1 MPWLLA
7 LLMLISRHELCS
19 SAKITNHGN
28 YGWRGGALPGQHATE
43 TEDTN
48 DDPNNKT
55 VEAYVAAMREKD
67 RQQITP
73 NTEPCDDDNDQEP
86 SDTTESTEDAG
97 NDASP
102 SSDVAEEPAVV
113 GVKSH
118 NSKKSNAVGD
128 PDGDDDDDDTDE
140 SLSEFSDEWEE
151 LEEFGDF
158 VEELL
163 VEPQLQV
170 EVELV
175 EESGGDEADEDI
187 LTDNGKPSGGG
198 GVGVRL
204 GRMNNRRG
212 NRRNWRSTS
221 STSKL
226 SSDQKRLL
234 EAWTPHVYFP
244 PTQSALA
251 YLTEHARMLDASSK
265 IRLDRRTLYAG
276 LLMEWGCVETK
287 LSSGSRK
294 FFPSSV
300 SQTLQAAL
308 SMATQPHWRVSSPR
322 TSGIR
327 LYQDE
332 DTTSKSPTLS
342 MQETVAMALV
352 SYSKVNRFTSLCNM
366 SEAYLFDET
375 GTLDGLWTSHFR
387 RSCSEQ
393 GET

>member
-7 LLMLISRHELCS
+7 LLMLISRQELCS
-19 SAKITNHGN
+19 SAKIINHGN

-67 RQQITP
+67 TQQITP
-73 NTEPCDDDNDQEP
+73 DTEPCDDDNDQEP
-86 SDTTESTEDAG
+86 SDTTESIEDAG

-102 SSDVAEEPAVV
+102 STDVAEEPAVV

-187 LTDNGKPSGGG
+187 LTDNRKPSGGG

-204 GRMNNRRG
+204 GRMNSRRG

-332 DTTSKSPTLS
+332 DATSKSPTLS

-352 SYSKVNRFTSLCNM
+352 SSSKANRITSLCNIL
-366 SEAYLFDET
+366 EANLFD
-375 GTLDGLWTSHFR
+375 
-387 RSCSEQ
+387 
-393 GET
+393 

>member
-1 MPWLLA
+1 MLA

-19 SAKITNHGN
+19 SERLVNHASF
-28 YGWRGGALPGQHATE
+28 GWRGGAAPDQRVDE
-43 TEDTN
+43 TANSREEPN
-48 DDPNNKT
+48 NNKT

-67 RQQITP
+67 TQRTIQSA
-73 NTEPCDDDNDQEP
+73 EPREDKDQEP
-86 SDTTESTEDAG
+86 GEAAESAEETG
-97 NDASP
+97 NDSTP
-102 SSDVAEEPAVV
+102 SQEDAEEPAVV

-118 NSKKSNAVGD
+118 SQKKSNAVGD

-158 VEELL
+158 VEELV

-175 EESGGDEADEDI
+175 EESGGDDGDEDI
-187 LTDNGKPSGGG
+187 LADSGKPSGGG

-212 NRRNWRSTS
+212 NRRNSWRSTS

-234 EAWTPHVYFP
+234 EAWIPHVYFP
-244 PTQSALA
+244 PTQSALE

-265 IRLDRRTLYAG
+265 TRLDRRTLYAG

-287 LSSGSRK
+287 VSTGSRK

-300 SQTLQAAL
+300 SENLQAAL

-327 LYQDE
+327 LYQD
-332 DTTSKSPTLS
+332 DDATSKAPTLS

-352 SYSKVNRFTSLCNM
+352 S
-366 SEAYLFDET
+366 
-375 GTLDGLWTSHFR
+375 
-387 RSCSEQ
+387 CSSVQ
-393 GET
+393 RLII